1 MVLKQVHDT
10 NMRAKGH
17 PERVFSVS
25 HSPLLSPPSANTW
38 PLPGLLPPLT
48 PTFLGRTEIS
58 VGSLRVS
65 CLPPI
70 SHSATAGETGVLGRA
85 GKYRLSDC
93 SLLLLTPGNP
103 H

>member
-25 HSPLLSPPSANTW
+25 HNPPLSPPSAHTW
-38 PLPGLLPPLT
+38 PLPGPLT
-48 PTFLGRTEIS
+48 PAFLGRTEIS

-65 CLPPI
+65 RLPPI
-70 SHSATAGETGVLGRA
+70 SHSATTGETGVLGRA

-93 SLLLLTPGNP
+93 SLLILTPGNT